1 MGAAAGAVEARAAT
15 LRESLAEV
23 RADVEAVRLEMSQR
37 LKRALQPRQRAIQL
51 AAERREQLGA
61 RVEGIKAQ
69 LDVERLTWRGGSAH
83 SRRPDGV
90 DEDDDGTATFRDKIF

>member
-1 MGAAAGAVEARAAT
+1 MRRERAVAAA
-15 LRESLAEV
+15 
-23 RADVEAVRLEMSQR
+23 
-37 LKRALQPRQRAIQL
+37 ALQSDLAAERDAERQRAIQL